1 MRQLLVQDYH
11 INVHFTG
18 LPEPGE
24 VNEAGQRM
32 GLVVPASFEIRANYK
47 RKTLLTLSKELQ
59 KIKAKNVSLPLEIGP
74 CKAVL
79 GTR

>member
-1 MRQLLVQDYH
+1 MRQLLVQGYH
-11 INVHFTG
+11 INVHVTG

-32 GLVVPASFEIRANYK
+32 GLVEPASFEIRTTK